1 MKAGGKP
8 KNLKQNNSRAVFE
21 LLRHGEKI
29 AVAEIAEKI
38 RLSKTTIK
46 KVFDSLL
53 ADSLISMC
61 GKGEFNRRRGQE
73 AGALLPESLL
83 RVRHRH
89 PCDA

>member
-53 ADSLISMC
+53 ADGLISMC
-61 GKGEFNRRRGQE
+61 GKGESTDEG
-73 AGALLPESLL
+73 GKKP
-83 RVRHRH
+83 
-89 PCDA
+89 